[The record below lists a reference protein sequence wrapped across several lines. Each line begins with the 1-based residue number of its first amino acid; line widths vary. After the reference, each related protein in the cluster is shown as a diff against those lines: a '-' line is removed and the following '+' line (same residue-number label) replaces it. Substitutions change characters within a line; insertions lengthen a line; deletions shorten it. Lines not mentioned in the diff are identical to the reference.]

1 MNNHVLVP
9 LPQQFDGKSVSEF
22 MNRLFHIDKNGSK
35 VQKHE
40 FYLFEFDRLE
50 FIEPSGIVSLY
61 NCMYFLIKNNCIV
74 DTKDI
79 NDPYKYRHNKCMR
92 YLNDTGFMESIMSKD
107 GKAESNR
114 RNMTSIQTI
123 LTSEYT
129 QWTKF
134 QLIPWLNRRTGISS
148 VSFADLESAISEVFN
163 NVGDHANC
171 DGVATG
177 FAQYYPNLK
186 KTIIVI
192 GDMGIGIL
200 QSVKKYD
207 SNIGSYT
214 KAMEWASVMNNT
226 SKSTPQ
232 NQGVGLAHIQHA
244 VNSLNG
250 VLEIVSGDAKLRYFA
265 GEKTITK
272 EQYSYPGTFIEI
284 TLFDD
289 MIPVVDEE
297 EEDFEW

>member
-1 MNNHVLVP
+1 MSKIVSIS
-9 LPQQFDGKSVSEF
+9 LPYRFNGLSVSEF
-22 MNRLFHIDKNGSK
+22 MNQLFHIDSEGSK
-35 VQKHE
+35 LQKHE
-40 FYLFEFDRLE
+40 SYLFEFDRLQ
-50 FIEPSGIVSLY
+50 FIEPSGVVSLY
-61 NCMYFLIKNNCIV
+61 NCMYFLIQ
-74 DTKDI
+74 
-79 NDPYKYRHNKCMR
+79 NDCRVSLKEPSNQNRLS
-92 YLNDTGFMESIMSKD
+92 YLVDTGFFASLASED
-107 GKAESNR
+107 GKAKSNR
-114 RNMTSIQTI
+114 STMTAIQTI

-129 QWTKF
+129 SWTKY
-134 QLIPWLNRRTGISS
+134 QLIPWLQRQTGINSL
-148 VSFADLESAISEVFN
+148 SFADLESAISEVFN
-163 NVGDHANC
+163 NVGDHAKCN
-171 DGVATG
+171 GVAAG
-177 FAQYYPNLK
+177 FAQYYPNLR

-207 SNIGSYT
+207 SNIGSYM

-244 VNSLNG
+244 VDSLNG

-284 TLFDD
+284 TLFND
-289 MIPVVDEE
+289 MIPVIDEE